1 MSTSEQ
7 GVIAVAGGT
16 GGLGRHIVEELV
28 EDCKY
33 KVVVLS
39 RTPNPSLT
47 ALGVDVRPID
57 YTSHTSIVKALENV
71 HTLISCIA
79 AGGDALADVQIKLLR
94 AAEAAGVKRFAPSE
108 WASDTQINTNIEGY
122 FPKKAVIEELQKSKL
137 EWTLFMNGVFMNY
150 LASPRGTGHLQP
162 LKFVIDTEN
171 RTANIPGTGNEPVV
185 MTTVQDVA
193 KFVVGSLSLPS
204 WPEKS
209 GIIGDLTT
217 YNHVVKAAE
226 RITGEK
232 FKVEYRSLEQLNKAI
247 HPDAQSIM
255 ENFYTQVCIAIAEG
269 AKGGFVFE
277 GTLNKLLPHIKTV
290 SVDEFLAHWWTPS
303 GIGKSK

>member
-7 GVIAVAGGT
+7 AVIAVAGGT

-28 EDCKY
+28 ENGKY
-33 KVVVLS
+33 RVVVLS

-47 ALGVDVRPID
+47 TLGVDVRPID
-57 YTSHTSIVKALENV
+57 YTSHTSLVKALENV
-71 HTLISCIA
+71 HTVISCIA
-79 AGGDALADVQIKLLR
+79 TEGEALVAVQIKLIH

-108 WASDTQINTNIEGY
+108 WASDTQINTIIEGY
-122 FPKKAVIEELQKSKL
+122 FPKKEVIEELRKSKL
-137 EWTLFMNGVFMNY
+137 EWTLYMNGVFMNY
-150 LASPRGTGHLQP
+150 LASPRGTGHLRP

-171 RTANIPGTGNEPVV
+171 RTANIPGTGNEPII
-185 MTTVQDVA
+185 MTTVQNVA

-209 GIIGDLTT
+209 GIIGDLTN
-217 YNHVVKAAE
+217 YNHVVKAVE

-232 FKVEYRSLEQLNKAI
+232 FQVEYRSLEQLNKAI
-247 HPDAQSIM
+247 NPNAQNVR
-255 ENFYTQVCIAIAEG
+255 ENFFTQVCVAIAEG

-277 GTLNKLLPHIKTV
+277 GTLNKLLPGIKTE
-290 SVDEFLAHWWTPS
+290 SVDEFLAEWWTPS
-303 GIGKSK
+303 V